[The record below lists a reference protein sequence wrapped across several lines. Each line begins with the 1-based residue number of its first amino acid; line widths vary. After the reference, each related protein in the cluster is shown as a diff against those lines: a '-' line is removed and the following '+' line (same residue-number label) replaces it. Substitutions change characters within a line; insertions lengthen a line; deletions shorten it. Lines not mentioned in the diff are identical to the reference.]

1 MHKNYK
7 KNILFYIQVGHVS
20 LCFERKNPVRTV
32 ITAQRLVTTL
42 YHQVKAWLKCAYEL
56 ELEGL

>member
-7 KNILFYIQVGHVS
+7 KNILFKIQVDHVS
-20 LCFERKNPVRTV
+20 LCFERKSPVRTV
-32 ITAQRLVTTL
+32 TAQRLVTTL
-42 YHQVKAWLKCAYEL
+42 YHQVEARLKCAYEL

>member
-1 MHKNYK
+1 MHNNYK

-20 LCFERKNPVRTV
+20 CFERKSPVRTV
-32 ITAQRLVTTL
+32 TAQRLVTTL
-42 YHQVKAWLKCAYEL
+42 YHQVEDWLKCAYEL